1 MVTLREEVW
10 LLDSAF
16 DCTVE
21 LLDDEDFARSSLLTF
36 TVEDVDE
43 EAGLAQFDCGFV
55 GLLRGLVG
63 LVGSDIL
70 LWLLVCR
77 RLTAFL
83 SLLTKPAAALPLLEE
98 EAGDSSMLA
107 LIADFLLL
115 FSTAACCNKATD
127 KHVNG

>member
-1 MVTLREEVW
+1 M
-10 LLDSAF
+10 
-16 DCTVE
+16 
-21 LLDDEDFARSSLLTF
+21 LTF

-43 EAGLAQFDCGFV
+43 ETGLAQFDCGFV

-83 SLLTKPAAALPLLEE
+83 SLLTKPAAAALLLLEE

-127 KHVNG
+127 KRVNG